1 MWADPTPK
9 GLRFPYLAFRVH
21 LPVFGSVVDKYP
33 MHLPMTGTLR
43 ASQVPDVSL
52 HILGDNPVDFFREK
66 ILILHSL
73 WLTHQLTTQVGLGTG
88 ISRMVKKIIDLTD
101 LNQSTTDYK
110 CGEIGQSTN
119 LKDIMGYQDDAC
131 ATTG

>member
-1 MWADPTPK
+1 MAVLTGSILILHGLVHMWFVTLSQ
-9 GLRFPYLAFRVH
+9 GLVEYRSDR
-21 LPVFGSVVDKYP
+21 GW
-33 MHLPMTGTLR
+33 TGKSWLQTN
-43 ASQVPDVSL
+43 
-52 HILGDNPVDFFREK
+52 ILGDNPVDFFREK